1 MMNQTRTGSKRKS
14 GGQPGNLNAYKHG
27 FYSQRFKTME
37 LADLSTALQDNLE
50 DEIALLRI
58 LMRRVF
64 EYADAAADSLEEW
77 EHALSTLGSAA
88 SRLAGLLRTQQAITG
103 KNKDVVGM
111 LSEAIGEVAH
121 ELGINKS

>member
-1 MMNQTRTGSKRKS
+1 
-14 GGQPGNLNAYKHG
+14 
-27 FYSQRFKTME
+27 ME
-37 LADLSTALQDNLE
+37 LADLSSALQDNLE

-103 KNKDVVGM
+103 KSRDVVGL

-121 ELGINKS
+121 ELGVNKS